1 MQIKFPEYGRCIAN
15 LACSML
21 KHYGLEAPNP
31 TLPEVDLLL
40 QKQYRNVVV
49 LLLDGMGIN
58 VLQKHLAEDGFFR
71 RNLRFPYSSTFPPTT
86 VAATTAVTSGLYPN
100 QSAWL
105 GWTGYFPALDRNVVY
120 FLNKDYDTGE
130 EITECHA
137 ASAYVPYCNLAEQ
150 IQTTGVQTHGICS
163 WMEPYPRNY
172 DAFCGE
178 IARLCASPERKYIY
192 AYWEEPDKTMHP
204 KGTSAPEIT
213 RILNVIEHRTEQL
226 ASELQDTL
234 LLITADHGMVDVEC
248 CLLDQYP
255 DLTDCLLRKP
265 SIESRAVNFFVIPGR
280 EAAFERLFTQ
290 YFGEDFLL
298 FTKAEV
304 LEKGLF
310 GTGINHPQLDG
321 MLGSHLAVAAG
332 IKAIRTK
339 NKFYRGEHAGL
350 TEDEM
355 TIPLIAIEK
364 A

>member
-15 LACSML
+15 LACSVL
-21 KHYGLEAPNP
+21 KHYSLEAPNP

-105 GWTGYFPALDRNVVY
+105 GWTCYFPALDRNVVY

-130 EITECHA
+130 EITDCHA
-137 ASAYVPYCNLAEQ
+137 ASAYVPYYNLAEQ
-150 IQTTGVQTHGICS
+150 IQTTGVQAHGVCS

-172 DAFCGE
+172 DAFCAE

-204 KGTSAPEIT
+204 Q
-213 RILNVIEHRTEQL
+213 RH
-226 ASELQDTL
+226 
-234 LLITADHGMVDVEC
+234 
-248 CLLDQYP
+248 
-255 DLTDCLLRKP
+255 LR
-265 SIESRAVNFFVIPGR
+265 PG
-280 EAAFERLFTQ
+280 
-290 YFGEDFLL
+290 
-298 FTKAEV
+298 
-304 LEKGLF
+304 
-310 GTGINHPQLDG
+310 NHPNSQRD
-321 MLGSHLAVAAG
+321 
-332 IKAIRTK
+332 RTQ
-339 NKFYRGEHAGL
+339 N
-350 TEDEM
+350 
-355 TIPLIAIEK
+355 
-364 A
+364 